1 MLPLPCLEDSL
12 ECLLPDNVERSS
24 SSYGYGYGEVIG
36 SGRRTVRRIIVWD
49 FRLCHQGR
57 RSTIIA
63 LLEPAVLFFLK
74 VGFSSSISSTEC
86 EILLRWDL
94 VKDIVDFFHTGCLEH
109 SRTAGGRMCQRRF
122 DLLVHGSDLNVLSLS
137 SPCFVPQAGASPVD
151 GTCLNL

>member
-94 VKDIVDFFHTGCLEH
+94 AKDAVKTSKLPPC
-109 SRTAGGRMCQRRF
+109 C
-122 DLLVHGSDLNVLSLS
+122 VLRPVL
-137 SPCFVPQAGASPVD
+137 PLPAIASPLLD
-151 GTCLNL
+151 WPIRSYEISCMSMI